1 MSQHLRIRDLEAK
14 LSESQKQ
21 LGHYKIECEQM
32 KKQMALS
39 EFLVESNDLR
49 KTINKL
55 VKENEQLEA
64 QVKDLNHTLRDVIKQ
79 KDRFAAQLDLYSD
92 IIRNK
97 TTNLPGGT
105 QV

>member
-1 MSQHLRIRDLEAK
+1 MSQHLEIRDLK
-14 LSESQKQ
+14 RQLSESQKQ

-55 VKENEQLEA
+55 VKENEKLEA
-64 QVKDLNHTLRDVIKQ
+64 QVMELNKRIRDAFKTAEYYKDIALSN
-79 KDRFAAQLDLYSD
+79 Y
-92 IIRNK
+92 RNQ
-97 TTNLPGGT
+97 NSLPVGT